1 MRCPKCGYIS
11 FDHLDK
17 CRNCNKNIETISA
30 GLFGSTYNIEAPTFL
45 KFNREQREEPSA
57 EMGLSDE
64 RPFIADDEYVDDEL
78 AILVEEGDAEEEG
91 EINFTGDKPA
101 GVAFSDVKEQDDGE
115 IEIDFSQFEDTDEQ
129 ANIFGEAES
138 EQEQAKRDSLKI
150 DIPPA
155 LSDISDL
162 APPAKS
168 IEKDAEFS
176 GAPADPDFS
185 DLDLDDLSFDLG
197 LDGLDDTEKKTP
209 AVPEGNALSLDEL
222 DFANTLAGSDLDTRE
237 KKEDLDLDLDLDFDL
252 DLGGLSIHKDV

>member
-17 CRNCNKNIETISA
+17 CRKCNKNIETMSA
-30 GLFGSTYNIEAPTFL
+30 ALFGSTYNIEAPTFL
-45 KFNREQREEPSA
+45 KFNHEQRKDPSA
-57 EMGLSDE
+57 EMEISDE
-64 RPFIADDEYVDDEL
+64 RSFLADDEYVDDEL
-78 AILVEEGDAEEEG
+78 AILIEEEDSEEEG
-91 EINFTGDKPA
+91 GINFAGDQPA
-101 GVAFSDVKEQDDGE
+101 GMAFSDVKEEDDGE

-129 ANIFGEAES
+129 KNIFDEK
-138 EQEQAKRDSLKI
+138 EQAKRDSLKI

-168 IEKDAEFS
+168 IERDADFS
-176 GAPADPDFS
+176 GAPADPEFS

-209 AVPEGNALSLDEL
+209 SVPEKNVLSLDEL
-222 DFANTLAGSDLDTRE
+222 DLANTLVESDLGTAE

-252 DLGGLSIHKDV
+252 DLGGLSIHKDD